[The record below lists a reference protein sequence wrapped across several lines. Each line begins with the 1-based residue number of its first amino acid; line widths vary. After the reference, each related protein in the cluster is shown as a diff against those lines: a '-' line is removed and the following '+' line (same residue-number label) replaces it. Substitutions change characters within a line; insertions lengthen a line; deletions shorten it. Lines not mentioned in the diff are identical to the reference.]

1 MRSCVCVCSLI
12 RQLADAPAA
21 VPAVAAAL
29 SNTAPAFSLG
39 LPGLTKLICDCSKR
53 GEHAKALAVFYAAP
67 TLSLVPDR
75 PLCNA
80 AIHAAGRGGNGE
92 AAAAIVLH
100 MLTTQIEPDAVT
112 YRSAMETLSKHCSL
126 ELAVWVR
133 RPFPAPLHPVR
144 AETQPCSL
152 LRDGLAMVSFMA
164 CWSLRLLN
172 NCERIANI

>member
-1 MRSCVCVCSLI
+1 MLPWGSRACAEGTLAHQLSRRPPCSLI
-12 RQLADAPAA
+12 RQLASAPAT

-53 GEHAKALAVFYAAP
+53 GEHAKALAVFHAAP
-67 TLSLVPDR
+67 ALALVPDR

-100 MLTTQIEPDAVT
+100 MLATAIEPDAVT

-133 RPFPAPLHPVR
+133 IWPVQTKPACMR
-144 AETQPCSL
+144 ARQSQ
-152 LRDGLAMVSFMA
+152 R
-164 CWSLRLLN
+164 
-172 NCERIANI
+172 